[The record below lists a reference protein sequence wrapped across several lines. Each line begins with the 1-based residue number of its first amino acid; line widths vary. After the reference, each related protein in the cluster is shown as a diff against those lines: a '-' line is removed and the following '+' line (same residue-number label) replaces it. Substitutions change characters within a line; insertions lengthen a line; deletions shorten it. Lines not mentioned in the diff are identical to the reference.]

1 MGDATLLAV
10 TDEVA
15 PSASPLLRLA
25 GGFYAIVTVFAFGYA
40 VFDGLQRA
48 GGRGEGEPFLGLA
61 LPTFGLA
68 MAGIGVGLV
77 IVGVVHVGMRA
88 VPGVDRAAQEFA
100 GLLGPIT
107 PKEAAWLAV
116 FSGVAEEL
124 LFRGALWPHL
134 GMWGTTFLFGLVHVL
149 PRKSLWAYPL
159 FAAGAGLMLGILRD
173 ASGSVLP
180 PILAHVTV
188 NGLNL
193 WWLAKNHARLV
204 GSTPSAPGA
213 PAGGTTDAAAAGLE
227 KGPDA

>member
-10 TDEVA
+10 SDEAA
-15 PSASPLLRLA
+15 PNGGSLLRLA
-25 GGFYAIVTVFAFGYA
+25 GGFYAIVTLFAFGYA
-40 VFDGLQRA
+40 IFDGLQHSA
-48 GGRGEGEPFLGLA
+48 GREAGEPFLGLA
-61 LPTFGLA
+61 LPTIGLA
-68 MAGIGVGLV
+68 FAGIGVGLV
-77 IVGVVHVGMRA
+77 IVGVVHVGLRA
-88 VPGVDRAAQEFA
+88 VPGVDRAAQEFS

-107 PKEAAWLAV
+107 PKEAIWLAV

-149 PRKSLWAYPL
+149 PRRTLWAYPL

-193 WWLAKNHARLV
+193 WWLGKHHARL
-204 GSTPSAPGA
+204 T
-213 PAGGTTDAAAAGLE
+213 GTTPPKSEAQAVGLE
-227 KGPDA
+227 KGTDA